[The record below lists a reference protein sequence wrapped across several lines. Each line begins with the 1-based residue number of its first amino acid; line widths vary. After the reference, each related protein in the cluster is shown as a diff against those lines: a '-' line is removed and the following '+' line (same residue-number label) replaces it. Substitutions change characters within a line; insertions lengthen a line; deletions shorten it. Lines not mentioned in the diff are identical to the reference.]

1 MYNSFGVL
9 SVSSQNSATIIP
21 QLVNMRALRVLV
33 FWLEDLN
40 FFVPQVCEIT
50 VGRCFYY
57 NTIKLIDTDSV
68 SNRLLVNTLNGSNTI
83 EKNRNMINYSVK
95 PE

>member
-40 FFVPQVCEIT
+40 FFVQQVCEIT